1 MATVPLGRRSWQSRG
16 ARGAQRRATPTIASA
31 ALALGITTSVM
42 AADYS
47 RASFGTLAD
56 GRVIEAV
63 TLTNG
68 SGLSA
73 RIITYGATLQS
84 LLAPDAAGNSADVVL
99 GYSDLDSYVTKPEY
113 FGVTVGRYANRIANG
128 RFTLDGKVYT
138 LARNDGTH
146 TLHGGKVGFDRAVW
160 SLVEAQ
166 RGPTASLTL
175 RYVSSDGEEGF
186 PGTLTATAIY
196 ALNERNE
203 LTIDYR
209 ARTDKPT
216 VVNLTNHTYWN
227 LAGEGS
233 GDVMRQRL
241 MIPADRYTPVARTLI
256 PTGELRSV
264 QGTAL

>member
-1 MATVPLGRRSWQSRG
+1 
-16 ARGAQRRATPTIASA
+16 
-31 ALALGITTSVM
+31 M

-47 RASFGTLAD
+47 RVSFGTLAD

-73 RIITYGATLQS
+73 KIITLGATLQS
-84 LLAPDAAGNSADVVL
+84 LLAPRRAGKTADVVL
-99 GYSDLDSYVTKPEY
+99 GYSDAQSYVSKPEY

-166 RGPTASLTL
+166 RGPTASVTL

-186 PGTLTATAIY
+186 PG
-196 ALNERNE
+196 
-203 LTIDYR
+203 
-209 ARTDKPT
+209 
-216 VVNLTNHTYWN
+216 
-227 LAGEGS
+227 
-233 GDVMRQRL
+233 
-241 MIPADRYTPVARTLI
+241 
-256 PTGELRSV
+256 RSR
-264 QGTAL
+264 